1 MFSVIPLEYISIF
14 LRFEGKIIQRGNDH
28 ITMNNIY
35 DSLQTTPYI
44 REHISLIYISNPFM
58 FQIVDRKVIG
68 HFVIQDKPTKHNLY
82 VKDHVKAFHLYCLL
96 LLHEQHI
103 SCYKS
108 SKIIF
113 LLSRFLVF
121 V

>member
-35 DSLQTTPYI
+35 NSLQNTPYI

-58 FQIVDRKVIG
+58 FEIVAKNVIG
-68 HFVIQDKPTKHNLY
+68 HFVIQAKPSEDYL
-82 VKDHVKAFHLYCLL
+82 
-96 LLHEQHI
+96 
-103 SCYKS
+103 
-108 SKIIF
+108 
-113 LLSRFLVF
+113 
-121 V
+121 

>member
-35 DSLQTTPYI
+35 DSLQNTPYI

-58 FQIVDRKVIG
+58 FQIVAKKVIG
-68 HFVIQDKPTKHNLY
+68 HFVIQDKPTEDYL
-82 VKDHVKAFHLYCLL
+82 
-96 LLHEQHI
+96 
-103 SCYKS
+103 
-108 SKIIF
+108 
-113 LLSRFLVF
+113 
-121 V
+121 

>member
-1 MFSVIPLEYISIF
+1 
-14 LRFEGKIIQRGNDH
+14 
-28 ITMNNIY
+28 MNNIY
-35 DSLQTTPYI
+35 DSLQNTPYI

-58 FQIVDRKVIG
+58 FQLVAKKVIG

-82 VKDHVKAFHLYCLL
+82 VKESYNKYATNIFISKLYT
-96 LLHEQHI
+96 
-103 SCYKS
+103 S

-113 LLSRFLVF
+113 LLSRFPVF

>member
-14 LRFEGKIIQRGNDH
+14 LRFEGKIIPRGNDH

-35 DSLQTTPYI
+35 DSLQNTPYI

-58 FQIVDRKVIG
+58 FQIVAKKVIG

-82 VKDHVKAFHLYCLL
+82 AKESYNKYATYCMSNIFLSKLYT
-96 LLHEQHI
+96 
-103 SCYKS
+103 S
-108 SKIIF
+108 SKTIF
-113 LLSRFLVF
+113 LLSRFPVF

>member
-35 DSLQTTPYI
+35 DSLQNTPYI

-58 FQIVDRKVIG
+58 FQIVAKKVIG
-68 HFVIQDKPTKHNLY
+68 HFVIQDTPTKHNLY
-82 VKDHVKAFHLYCLL
+82 VKESYYKYATYFLL
-96 LLHEQHI
+96 LLQF
-103 SCYKS
+103 Y
-108 SKIIF
+108 
-113 LLSRFLVF
+113 
-121 V
+121 

>member
-1 MFSVIPLEYISIF
+1 MFSVVPLEYISIF

-35 DSLQTTPYI
+35 DSLQNTPYI

-58 FQIVDRKVIG
+58 FQIVAKKVIG
-68 HFVIQDKPTKHNLY
+68 HFVIQDTPTKHNLY
-82 VKDHVKAFHLYCLL
+82 VKESYYKYATYFLV
-96 LLHEQHI
+96 
-103 SCYKS
+103 SCIQVVN
-108 SKIIF
+108 IIF
-113 LLSRFLVF
+113 LLYRFPFF